1 MSALHHVSVGPTARE
16 HWAQLELALGEGDV
30 LVLLDGATADL
41 AAIAAWK
48 RSLALELRCVIPQI
62 ALLAGLAVP
71 PAIEV
76 IDDRHWWRL
85 IASHEI
91 LLEWN

>member
-48 RSLALELRCVIPQI
+48 RSLALELRCVIVACGPGS
-62 ALLAGLAVP
+62 AACHRS
-71 PAIEV
+71 
-76 IDDRHWWRL
+76 DR
-85 IASHEI
+85 
-91 LLEWN
+91 